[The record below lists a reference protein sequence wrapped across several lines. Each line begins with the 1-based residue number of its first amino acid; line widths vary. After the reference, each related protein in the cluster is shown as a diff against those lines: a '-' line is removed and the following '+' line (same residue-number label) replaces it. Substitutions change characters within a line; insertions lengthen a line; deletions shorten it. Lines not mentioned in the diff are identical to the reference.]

1 MYLSSTLYWKING
14 TRCSEVVC
22 PDHLGLQLL
31 LLGPGLHNPLLLDV
45 EAAVGQDLLGPLDHR
60 DELLAIPDD
69 DARVETFRDLGGSGA
84 VGEISL
90 TFTKDDLAEEEPCAV
105 HETHPRQ
112 LGEVHTA
119 PEEHQLSPLGWKLFQ
134 GKVIFNNFVKSLI
147 GGAVK
152 QQ

>member
-1 MYLSSTLYWKING
+1 MYHSSTLYWKING

-69 DARVETFRDLGGSGA
+69 DAGVETFRDLGGSGA

-90 TFTKDDLAEEEPCAV
+90 AFAKDNLAEKEPCAISF
-105 HETHPRQ
+105 P
-112 LGEVHTA
+112 
-119 PEEHQLSPLGWKLFQ
+119 LSEGSCSREKLFST
-134 GKVIFNNFVKSLI
+134 ILLRASLE
-147 GGAVK
+147 VP
-152 QQ
+152 